1 MIDECF
7 LTIIIPKSQM
17 CDPIYNV
24 GRSDMNVDINKYVKK
39 IITLDSNMQAYRK
52 GSLDDVERYR
62 ERNEQK
68 LASLNAE
75 LKEAEEKSISIK
87 EKELSKIQKTID
99 KDNQEAE
106 RLLTASQ
113 KDFDAKKEQI
123 VQQIFDELF
132 V

>member
-1 MIDECF
+1 
-7 LTIIIPKSQM
+7 
-17 CDPIYNV
+17 
-24 GRSDMNVDINKYVKK
+24 MNVDINKYVKK

-52 GSLDDVERYR
+52 GSFDDVERYR

-75 LKEAEEKSISIK
+75 LKEAEEKSIAIK
-87 EKELSKIQKTID
+87 ENKLSEVQKIID

-106 RLLTASQ
+106 KLLATSQ
-113 KDFDAKKEQI
+113 KNFDAKKEQI
-123 VQQIFDELF
+123 VQQIFNELF

>member
-1 MIDECF
+1 
-7 LTIIIPKSQM
+7 
-17 CDPIYNV
+17 
-24 GRSDMNVDINKYVKK
+24 MNVDINKYVKK

-87 EKELSKIQKTID
+87 EEKLSEVQKTID
-99 KDNQEAE
+99 KENKEAE
-106 RLLTASQ
+106 KLLTTSQ

-123 VQQIFDELF
+123 VQEIFDELF

>member
-1 MIDECF
+1 
-7 LTIIIPKSQM
+7 
-17 CDPIYNV
+17 
-24 GRSDMNVDINKYVKK
+24 MNVDINKYVKK

-87 EKELSKIQKTID
+87 EKELSEIQKTID